1 MNIILITK
9 TAQAKQQKEAERK
22 EPEVKKDGKNPQQ
35 KNGQTVHRQ
44 PKKKPKTKER

>member
-1 MNIILITK
+1 MTICKKKATDAQETK
-9 TAQAKQQKEAERK
+9 KLPMTGK
-22 EPEVKKDGKNPQQ
+22 VKKDGKKPQQ